1 MRSISTL
8 ATLLL
13 GLAVVFLAPAAKAD
27 CPHGTKFIH
36 PHCNVVEPPSG
47 GIGVLRDAGGN
58 IIGKVVGITRTSV
71 TILFDAAGQ
80 TVSATVEGGRGFRT
94 AGFNFGAIPGAGDV
108 LFDNADCTGGA
119 WLEVTNSDFFDEF
132 RVAMIVGEENID
144 SDERRLYLP
153 DTTVPSAPHTVASRL
168 FIICS
173 PFGVPQTLDLVP
185 ALLIDPDLHTTFPKP
200 YTLDLN

>member
-1 MRSISTL
+1 M
-8 ATLLL
+8 
-13 GLAVVFLAPAAKAD
+13 GLACVFLAPAAKAD

-58 IIGKVVGITRTSV
+58 IIGKVVGITRTSSI

-80 TVSATVEGGRGFRT
+80 TVLATVDGGSSSRT
-94 AGFNFGAIPGAGDV
+94 AGFSFGAIPGAGDV

-132 RVAMIVGEENID
+132 RVPMIVGEENID
-144 SDERRLYLP
+144 PAGFSDAGHDSWGWPWDSGRPQRRHIAHTATAPTKIIVLGSRQWQAADGKYSIAILNP
-153 DTTVPSAPHTVASRL
+153 NKSAT
-168 FIICS
+168 
-173 PFGVPQTLDLVP
+173 
-185 ALLIDPDLHTTFPKP
+185 
-200 YTLDLN
+200 